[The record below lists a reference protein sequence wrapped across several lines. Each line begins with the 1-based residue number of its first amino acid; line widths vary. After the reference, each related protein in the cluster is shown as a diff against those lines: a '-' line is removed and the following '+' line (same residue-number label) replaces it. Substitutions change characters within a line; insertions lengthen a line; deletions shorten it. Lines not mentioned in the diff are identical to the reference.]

1 MGDAAIWRVPI
12 LMSRTGYTLPVFAA
26 AAARA
31 ALLHLLEKAP
41 CVLVQLDLL
50 GEQAA
55 IPIDQVARLDA
66 KTALGITRSD
76 PGDNLD
82 LTRHTPVWAWVHLEE
97 GTGAVLR
104 LEAGEGLGRTAAGEA
119 AIYRY
124 ARQLMEANVAPLVP
138 AGRTATVRFI
148 LPEGRALALRTSN
161 AAFGILEGLALLGTS
176 GLSQPLSAADH
187 LESFRAALRER
198 AERERRLVFCIGASG
213 LQAAGRLGLDQ
224 GATVQTGN
232 WIGALLVE
240 AGMLGVESVL
250 LLGYQ
255 GKLVKLAAGIFN
267 TSSHIADGRLEAIA
281 AGAAA
286 AGADIETVRTVLAA
300 PTADAAC
307 ALLAAAGWAQRIY
320 TGLAERVSGRSV
332 EYVRKYTERTVAVA
346 TVLLDRQGRLIAQD
360 LAAAAWLAGP

>member
-1 MGDAAIWRVPI
+1 M
-12 LMSRTGYTLPVFAA
+12 
-26 AAARA
+26 
-31 ALLHLLEKAP
+31 
-41 CVLVQLDLL
+41 
-50 GEQAA
+50 
-55 IPIDQVARLDA
+55 
-66 KTALGITRSD
+66 
-76 PGDNLD
+76 
-82 LTRHTPVWAWVHLEE
+82 
-97 GTGAVLR
+97 
-104 LEAGEGLGRTAAGEA
+104 
-119 AIYRY
+119 
-124 ARQLMEANVAPLVP
+124 
-138 AGRTATVRFI
+138 
-148 LPEGRALALRTSN
+148 
-161 AAFGILEGLALLGTS
+161 
-176 GLSQPLSAADH
+176 
-187 LESFRAALRER
+187 
-198 AERERRLVFCIGASG
+198 
-213 LQAAGRLGLDQ
+213 GLDQ